1 MTEIQLS
8 DNIPEY
14 YQSSY
19 CYPWQSALWK
29 QLYNNR
35 SVEQFPHALL
45 FSGVSGIGKKQ
56 LAFYLARALLCQS
69 PQNNSHNGQLEP
81 CQQHEEQTLCRSCQL
96 FSVAS
101 HPDCY
106 HISTPPDKK
115 VIPVDAI
122 RELIQWS
129 VLSSQLDGKKV
140 IIIEPAEAMNINAA
154 NSLLKTLE
162 EPVADTIIIL
172 LSSKKQALPAT
183 IRSRCRP
190 IDIQL
195 PDKQDGIN
203 WLTQQNVFQPELM
216 LSLACGAPLLALQ
229 LSQGKQQEVRHFII
243 GQILS
248 IVKDAV
254 DPVAVAEL
262 LFKQSQA
269 KAASGK
275 KTAQKKLAIRAY
287 DVIYW
292 FDSLLADLV
301 RLSQNCDRETIINI
315 DYYEHLQPLAN
326 KLYLVKMLQLSDSI
340 NKAYNELQGQINVN
354 LLFEQLLIDW
364 HGCQQ

>member
-1 MTEIQLS
+1 MSDIQS
-8 DNIPEY
+8 ADNIPTY
-14 YQSSY
+14 YQYSY
-19 CYPWQSALWK
+19 YYPWQQLLWQ

-35 SVEQFPHALL
+35 AIEQFPHALL

-56 LAFYLARALLCQS
+56 FAFYLARALLCQS
-69 PQNNSHNGQLEP
+69 PRENPQTGQLEP
-81 CQQHEEQTLCRSCQL
+81 CRQNETQILCRSCQL

-106 HISTPPDKK
+106 HITPPSGKK
-115 VIPVDAI
+115 IIPVDAI

-129 VLSSQLDGKKV
+129 VLSSQLGGKKV

-195 PDKQDGIN
+195 PEKQDGIN
-203 WLTQQNVFQPELM
+203 WLIQQNVPQSELM

-248 IVKDAV
+248 IVKDAA

-262 LFKQSQA
+262 LFKQSQT

-275 KTAQKKLAIRAY
+275 KTAQKKLAIHAY

-301 RLSQNCDRETIINI
+301 RLAQNCDKETIINI

-326 KLYLVKMLQLSDSI
+326 KLYLIKMLQLSDSI

-364 HGCQQ
+364 HDCY